1 MAIKVYDVFIIGSG
15 TAGKTVAYD
24 CAKEGMSVAIADK
37 REFGGTCANRGC
49 DPKKVL
55 VGITEAFQ
63 ISKNLEG
70 KGIVKAP
77 KIDWTA
83 LQKYKSTFTAAVP
96 AVTERDLKKAGIEMY
111 HQSPKFLDENTLS
124 VEGKTVKA
132 KKIVI
137 ATGLKP
143 MGLKIPGREHLKVSD
158 DFLEMEELP
167 ESIVLVGAGYIG
179 MEFAHI
185 AARCG
190 AKVTVIEAGDRPLD
204 GFEEEIVSHLTE
216 ASKKLGIEFIFNA
229 RVSEVEKLQKNYR
242 VSFQKNDASTSLI
255 NHSVTARMVFNTAG
269 RVPSID
275 DLDLENGNVSFE
287 TRLTDG
293 QELGISVNEYL
304 QNPTNPSV
312 YACGDVSA
320 SGSLPLTPTSS
331 QEARIVSLNIRKG
344 NHTKMDFPPVPSVVF
359 TIPQLATIGLT
370 EEEAKE
376 KGYDYVVEN
385 KSIPKW
391 FNAKRINDD
400 VYAYKTI
407 VDKKR
412 NIILGAHII
421 SSEAGEMINLF
432 VLAMCGKLTTDDLK
446 AMIFAYPTWGND
458 IKGMV

>member
-1 MAIKVYDVFIIGSG
+1 MAIKEFDVFIIGTG

-24 CAKEGMSVAIADK
+24 CVKAGMSVAIADD
-37 REFGGTCANRGC
+37 REYGGTCANRGC

-63 ISKNLEG
+63 LSKNLEG
-70 KGIVKAP
+70 LGIISAP
-77 KIDWTA
+77 KIDWEA
-83 LQKYKSTFTAAVP
+83 LQKFKATFTSAIPAA
-96 AVTERDLKKAGIEMY
+96 TERDLKDAGIEMY

-143 MGLKIPGREHLKVSD
+143 LELKIPGRDYLRTSD
-158 DFLEMEELP
+158 DFLDLEELP
-167 ESIVLVGAGYIG
+167 ESIVFVGAGYIG
-179 MEFAHI
+179 MEFAQI

-190 AKVTVIEAGDRPLD
+190 AKVTVIESGNRPLE
-204 GFEEEIVSHLTE
+204 GFESDIVSHLTE
-216 ASKKLGIEFIFNA
+216 VSEKLGIKFIFGA
-229 RVSEVEKLQKNYR
+229 KVSEVEKLQKNYR
-242 VSFQKNDASTSLI
+242 VSFGKNGKTD
-255 NHSVTARMVFNTAG
+255 SVITQMVFNTAG
-269 RVPSID
+269 RVPSIEK
-275 DLDLENGNVSFE
+275 LDLEKGNVSFE
-287 TRLTDG
+287 KG
-293 QELGISVNEYL
+293 GVSVNEYL
-304 QNPTNPSV
+304 QNPSNPSV

-331 QEARIVSLNIRKG
+331 QEARIVSLNIRIG

-370 EEEAKE
+370 EIEAKE
-376 KGYDYVVEN
+376 KGYDYVVEY
-385 KSIPKW
+385 KCVPKW
-391 FNAKRINDD
+391 FNAKRINEE

-412 NIILGAHII
+412 DIILGAHII
-421 SSEAGEMINLF
+421 SSDAGEMINLF
-432 VLAMCGKLTTDDLK
+432 VLAMCGKLTTENLK

>member
-1 MAIKVYDVFIIGSG
+1 MAIKEYDVFVIGSG

-24 CAKEGMSVAIADK
+24 CVSEGMTVAIADN

-63 ISKNLEG
+63 LAKNLEG
-70 KGIVKAP
+70 KGIVEAP
-77 KIDWTA
+77 KIDWTS
-83 LQKYKSTFTAAVP
+83 LQKYKATFTAAVP
-96 AVTERDLKKAGIEMY
+96 AATERDLKEAGIDMY

-143 MGLKIPGREHLKVSD
+143 FELKISGREHLRVSD

-185 AARCG
+185 AVRCG
-190 AKVTVIEAGDRPLD
+190 AKVTVIEAGNRPLD
-204 GFEEEIVSHLTE
+204 GFEEDIVSHLTG

-229 RVSEVEKLQKNYR
+229 IVSEIEKLQKNYR
-242 VSFQKNDASTSLI
+242 VSFQTNDKTESI
-255 NHSVTARMVFNTAG
+255 IARMVFNTAG

-275 DLDLENGNVSFE
+275 DLDLANGNVTFE
-287 TRLTDG
+287 KS
-293 QELGISVNEYL
+293 GISVNEYL

-331 QEARIVSLNIRKG
+331 QEARIVSLNIRNG
-344 NHTKMDFPPVPSVVF
+344 NKTKMNFPPVPSVVF
-359 TIPQLATIGLT
+359 TIPKMATIGLT
-370 EEEAKE
+370 EEEAK
-376 KGYDYVVEN
+376 KQGYDYVVEY
-385 KSIPKW
+385 KSVPKW
-391 FNAKRINDD
+391 FNAKRINED

-432 VLAMCGKLTTDDLK
+432 VLAMCGKLTTEQLK